1 MNWFVVRYGQT
12 EWNVL
17 KKMQG
22 WADIPLNDKVI
33 EQVYQN
39 RENLKDI
46 NVDIIFCSPLIRA
59 WKTAEIINSDK
70 NIKIIFYDRLI
81 EKNYGEFEG
90 ISKASFDYNE
100 FWSYNKN
107 LNYVKAENIQMFFDR
122 IYKFIDEL
130 KLKYSNKNVLVVTH
144 AGIIKVIECYV
155 NSMMS
160 DEEIGPFLPNNC
172 SVIKYVI

>member
-1 MNWFVVRYGQT
+1 MNLFVVRHGQT

-59 WKTAEIINSDK
+59 
-70 NIKIIFYDRLI
+70 
-81 EKNYGEFEG
+81 
-90 ISKASFDYNE
+90 
-100 FWSYNKN
+100 
-107 LNYVKAENIQMFFDR
+107 
-122 IYKFIDEL
+122 
-130 KLKYSNKNVLVVTH
+130 
-144 AGIIKVIECYV
+144 
-155 NSMMS
+155 
-160 DEEIGPFLPNNC
+160 
-172 SVIKYVI
+172 